1 MRLMLDIEPCGLG
14 RYLVR
19 LSEIVARPFPPK
31 ELDAIAVEGYDI
43 AREEAKLMI
52 AKHINARS
60 VI

>member
-1 MRLMLDIEPCGLG
+1 MRFMIEIEPCGLG

-31 ELDAIAVEGYDI
+31 ELGAVAVDNYDAACDE
-43 AREEAKLMI
+43 AEEMFA
-52 AKHINARS
+52 AHIKTRR